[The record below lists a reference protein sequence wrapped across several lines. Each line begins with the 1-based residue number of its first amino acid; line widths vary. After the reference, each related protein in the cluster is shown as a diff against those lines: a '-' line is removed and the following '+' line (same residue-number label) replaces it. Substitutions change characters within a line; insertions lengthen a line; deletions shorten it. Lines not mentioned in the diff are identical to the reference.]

1 MCGARRFG
9 RLITET
15 VGEKHPEW
23 VSRVAPMCGACSPA
37 RTTRSM
43 SSQRLVSGAG
53 RGPVPASTTEVDAFD
68 PDANHYQGP
77 DAQREQTDQTSH

>member
-9 RLITET
+9 GLITET

-23 VSRVAPMCGACSPA
+23 VSRVAPMCGVLAGTNHA
-37 RTTRSM
+37 VDVFA
-43 SSQRLVSGAG
+43 RLVSGAG
-53 RGPVPASTTEVDAFD
+53 CGPEPASMTDVDAFD
-68 PDANHYQGP
+68 PDAHHDEGP